1 MRIVGSR
8 IDDTIGLL
16 VATTIIK
23 GYDYIK
29 SRFMNVD
36 KLSDW
41 PKWKQEI
48 PFITKYEVLNIEP
61 ITQTLNYKC

>member
-1 MRIVGSR
+1 MHIRIVGSQ
-8 IDDTIGLL
+8 IDDTFGLL
-16 VATTIIK
+16 VATTIIN

-41 PKWKQEI
+41 PKMEI
-48 PFITKYEVLNIEP
+48 GNSIYH
-61 ITQTLNYKC
+61 

>member
-1 MRIVGSR
+1 MHIRIVGSQ
-8 IDDTIGLL
+8 IDDTFGLL

-41 PKWKQEI
+41 PKMEI
-48 PFITKYEVLNIEP
+48 GNSIYH
-61 ITQTLNYKC
+61 

>member
-1 MRIVGSR
+1 MHIRIVGSQ
-8 IDDTIGLL
+8 IDDTFGLL

-41 PKWKQEI
+41 PKMENRQ
-48 PFITKYEVLNIEP
+48 FHLSLNKKSWI
-61 ITQTLNYKC
+61 LNL